1 MLLPA
6 ASKPA
11 GSGSPTWRSCYPAF
25 MVLALLAAGP
35 ANAMHCGS
43 AVIGNGDTVDKL
55 LEFCGQ
61 PESVKTYPIVRTPVD
76 PNGRVYR
83 GFREELRVE
92 EWTYNFGPS
101 QLMTKVRIERLRH
114 RRPLSRLRPLTQP
127 AARSSGTSSIS

>member
-1 MLLPA
+1 V
-6 ASKPA
+6 
-11 GSGSPTWRSCYPAF
+11 
-25 MVLALLAAGP
+25 VLALLAAAP
-35 ANAMHCGS
+35 VEAMHCGS

-76 PNGRVYR
+76 PTGRVYR

-101 QLMTKVRIERLRH
+101 QLMTRLRIENGYVTDVRYLGYGH
-114 RRPLSRLRPLTQP
+114 
-127 AARSSGTSSIS
+127 

>member
-1 MLLPA
+1 MFRRA
-6 ASKPA
+6 ASKKAVGRSSMPR
-11 GSGSPTWRSCYPAF
+11 SGYPIV
-25 MVLALLAAGP
+25 MVLALLAAAP
-35 ANAMHCGS
+35 AHAMHCGS
-43 AVIGNGDTVDKL
+43 AVIGNGDTIDKL

-101 QLMTKVRIERLRH
+101 QLMTKVRIEYGYVTDVRYLGYGH
-114 RRPLSRLRPLTQP
+114 
-127 AARSSGTSSIS
+127 

>member
-1 MLLPA
+1 MLRPAIRKRA
-6 ASKPA
+6 AS
-11 GSGSPTWRSCYPAF
+11 GSAAPRRFHSA
-25 MVLALLAAGP
+25 VVVVALLAAAP
-35 ANAMHCGS
+35 AEAMHCGS

-61 PESVKTYPIVRTPVD
+61 PESVKTYPVVRTPVD

-101 QLMTKVRIERLRH
+101 QLMTKVRIEYGYVTDVRYLGYGH
-114 RRPLSRLRPLTQP
+114 
-127 AARSSGTSSIS
+127 

>member
-1 MLLPA
+1 
-6 ASKPA
+6 
-11 GSGSPTWRSCYPAF
+11 
-25 MVLALLAAGP
+25 MVLALLAAAP
-35 ANAMHCGS
+35 AYAMHCGS

-101 QLMTKVRIERLRH
+101 QLMTKVRIEYGYVTDVRYLGYGR
-114 RRPLSRLRPLTQP
+114 
-127 AARSSGTSSIS
+127 